1 MILADPWYLLLLIGL
16 VPWIWWETKRASLH
30 AYRFSDL
37 ASFAGAEKGWRMTFA
52 GKAPAIFRIVAVALL
67 IVAFARPQSG
77 YSEKE
82 ITSRGIDIML
92 TLDLSSSMSASD
104 LSPDRLTAA
113 KGVIADFIAGRVNDR
128 IGLVVFSAQGYTQ
141 CPLTLDYPILRQ
153 FLDRSY
159 IGLIDDGT
167 AIGMALATAV
177 NRLRD
182 SDAKSRIVILLTDGV
197 NNRGS
202 IDPLTA
208 AKLAKATGVRVYTI
222 GVGREGVF
230 HQTVND
236 PRFGKQRVRVQTEID
251 EKLLNEIAEMTGGRF
266 YRAQDEATL
275 AAIYKE
281 IDGLEKTDI
290 TVKVHQRYTE
300 RFHWFLIPAL
310 LLLTLELLTPFMPW
324 RVTP

>member
-1 MILADPWYLLLLIGL
+1 MRLADPWLLTLLLGLI
-16 VPWIWWETKRASLH
+16 PWVWWERTRSTMPT
-30 AYRFSDL
+30 YRFSDL
-37 ASFAGAEKGWRMTFA
+37 ASFTGAGGGWRGSVV
-52 GKAPAIFRIVAVALL
+52 GKAPALLRIAAVAL
-67 IVAFARPQSG
+67 IVVAFARPQSG

-113 KGVIADFIAGRVNDR
+113 KGVIADFIAGRINDR

-141 CPLTLDYPILRQ
+141 CPLTLDYAVLRQ

-159 IGLIDDGT
+159 IGLINDGT

-177 NRLRD
+177 NRMRD

-208 AKLAKATGVRVYTI
+208 ARLAKSIGVKVYTI

-230 HQTVND
+230 TQTIND
-236 PRFGKQRVRVQTEID
+236 PRFGQQRVRVKTEID

-281 IDGLEKTDI
+281 IDGLEKTDV
-290 TVKVHQRYTE
+290 TMKVYQRYTE
-300 RFHWFLIPAL
+300 KFHWFLIPAL
-310 LLLTLELLTPFMPW
+310 ILLALELLTPYLPW
-324 RVTP
+324 RVAP